1 MLAVVALTCHRKP
14 FSIVT
19 DIYIEYA
26 NAKRE
31 GVDGL
36 DILQVAVEADD
47 SLRTAV
53 REQTVDT
60 IVRVVVD
67 DVVDTLVF
75 FLLYYFILL
84 DVVDFKTTHLCV
96 VRCVD
101 DALRIAVE
109 CYECRVVELYAVDVA
124 KLALLF
130 CLQVDLSEMCK
141 SLSRGVHSG
150 VSLACIGIVDKRR
163 YRS

>member
-1 MLAVVALTCHRKP
+1 M
-14 FSIVT
+14 T

-36 DILQVAVEADD
+36 DVLQVAVEADD

-67 DVVDTLVF
+67 DVVDALVF

-84 DVVDFKTTHLCV
+84 YVVDFKTAHLCV
-96 VRCVD
+96 V
-101 DALRIAVE
+101 
-109 CYECRVVELYAVDVA
+109 
-124 KLALLF
+124 
-130 CLQVDLSEMCK
+130 
-141 SLSRGVHSG
+141 
-150 VSLACIGIVDKRR
+150 
-163 YRS
+163 